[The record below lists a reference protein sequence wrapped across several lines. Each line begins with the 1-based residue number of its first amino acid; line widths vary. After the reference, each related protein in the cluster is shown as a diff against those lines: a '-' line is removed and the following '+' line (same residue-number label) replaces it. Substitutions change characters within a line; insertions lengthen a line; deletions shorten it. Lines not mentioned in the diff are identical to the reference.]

1 MNGPP
6 MLAIANDTCATGK
19 QNGNDTGW
27 RGGVNVKVPGC
38 TSTAAAEDATGK
50 GEQRSRYQSNL
61 S

>member
-1 MNGPP
+1 